1 MAMARGV
8 GSAFGI
14 ATGGESAYDTADTI
28 THVLPA
34 TGAATSAMNGDG
46 FDYAG
51 VADGY
56 EESTNVYQTRYITP
70 VTFSGPAMDTTLP
83 ILAAF
88 ALGSDTK
95 SQPTGAT
102 TQTQHKITPVG
113 VSTELPSTTLS
124 VNMVTSA
131 STTAGE
137 SVLHSGAVVDTFS
150 FGGAVNSGAGEL
162 TCSATFQTS
171 GTYTAG
177 VDISAKTAATK
188 LFVFNEVYCGMTKNA
203 NEIPYNYTIVVPED
217 TAVSGGTVPSYG
229 EFATNATA
237 VGPYLQAFQ
246 WTVNNN
252 LDVVGGHNTGS
263 TLSANNMYRNQRV
276 QDLSLTFRW
285 SGESASAGKGSA
297 DAGIIRDLR
306 LNVFNTYSIALYGIS
321 RDVIADETTDYRY
334 AWTLINQSARLM
346 SVTTNPAPGIH
357 TITANFRILNP
368 ADTGNSTDF
377 YVWNNN
383 DVDYV

>member
-1 MAMARGV
+1 MARGV

-70 VTFSGPAMDTTLP
+70 VTFNGPAMDTTLP

-95 SQPTGAT
+95 SIPDTSGFF
-102 TQTQHKITPVG
+102 QHLITPIG
-113 VSTELPSTTLS
+113 VSSELGSTTLS

-131 STTAGE
+131 STTTGE
-137 SVLHSGAVVDTFS
+137 SVKHTGCVVDTFS

-162 TCSATFQTS
+162 TCSATFQSS
-171 GTYTAG
+171 GTYADG
-177 VDISAKTAATK
+177 VDISSATSSSK
-188 LFVFNEVYCGMTKNA
+188 LFVFNEVYCGMQKTA
-203 NEIPYNYTIVVPED
+203 NEIPYNYSVQVPTD
-217 TAVSGGTVPSYG
+217 ATPGPTYG
-229 EFATNATA
+229 EFTADYTA

-263 TLSANNMYRNQRV
+263 TLAANNMYRNQRV

-285 SGESASAGKGSA
+285 SGEAATAGGAGSTTL
-297 DAGIIRDLR
+297 IRDLR
-306 LNVFNTYSIALYGIS
+306 TNVFNTYSIALYGRA
-321 RDVIADETTDYRY
+321 RDTLQGATTLYRSG
-334 AWTLINQSARLM
+334 WTLIHQSARLM

-368 ADTGNSTDF
+368 ADTGNSTNL
-377 YVWNNN
+377 YVWNSDN
-383 DVDYV
+383 VDYL